1 MCNLSGDPDLR
12 LKDRGSSMQSNWPFA
27 FFFSPDFFF
36 LTNFFSLLIACI
48 RSIKVVL
55 THQRLEHCYYS
66 LSDNLFPKCEY
77 EGHYNSV
84 YALIGRVLRVDN
96 DPRFLVSMDGEIGCP
111 QQMEMFRCQYP
122 VSWCVNRMITFTYWM
137 GFCVR
142 IIISTIMS
150 KL

>member
-12 LKDRGSSMQSNWPFA
+12 LKFRGSSMQSNWPFA

-55 THQRLEHCYYS
+55 THQRLEHCDYS
-66 LSDNLFPKCEY
+66 LSDNLCPKCEY
-77 EGHYNSV
+77 ECHYGSG

-96 DPRFLVSMDGEIGCP
+96 DPRFLVSMDDEIGCR
-111 QQMEMFRCQYP
+111 QQMEILRSQSP
-122 VSWCVNRMITFTYWM
+122 VSWCVNRMITFTHRM
-137 GFCVR
+137 VFCLR
-142 IIISTIMS
+142 IIIRTKMS